1 MIHDYIPTDHFR
13 PLPDHA
19 GQSSAGRKTGIEIEF
34 AGLSVEGAAQVVQQL
49 WGGRLAPLNDRDLKL
64 SGGQFGD
71 VKVELDISLQ
81 KKWAEDL
88 AAQALGGLVPV
99 EIVTAPLAYAD
110 LPQADRLVAA
120 LRKAGALGTRARLA
134 YGFGLHLNPELPGP
148 DGAGLVEVAR
158 AYALLEPWLRQS
170 DPIDPARR
178 VLPFV
183 DPWPQA
189 LTDALAQ
196 VEHWTIDQFAQTYV
210 AHAPS
215 RNYGLDML
223 PALQHLRP
231 DALGAVP
238 DAHLK
243 GGRPTFHYR
252 LPEARLD
259 EAGWSIAYEWNRWCL
274 IEAVAANA
282 TVLQELAHHWQ
293 DHRAAFVP
301 RGRDWAAQVESV
313 LAAADLPIQP
323 GAQTG
328 AKG

>member
-1 MIHDYIPTDHFR
+1 MIHDDIPTDQFL

-19 GQSSAGRKTGIEIEF
+19 GQCSAGRKTGIEIEF

-49 WGGRLAPLNDRDLKL
+49 WGGRLAPLHGRDLNL
-64 SGGQFGD
+64 TGGQFGD

-81 KKWAEDL
+81 KKWAENL

-99 EIVTAPLAYAD
+99 EIVTAPLAQCD

-120 LRKAGALGTRARLA
+120 LCKAGALGTRARLA

-148 DGAGLVEVAR
+148 DGAGLIEVAR

-183 DPWPQA
+183 DPWPLE
-189 LTDALAQ
+189 LTDALVQAKGWS
-196 VEHWTIDQFAQTYV
+196 VDHFARTY
-210 AHAPS
+210 AALAPS
-215 RNYGLDML
+215 RHYGLDLL
-223 PALQHLRP
+223 PALQELRP

-238 DAHLK
+238 KPHLK
-243 GGRPTFHYR
+243 GARPTFHYR
-252 LPEARLD
+252 LAEARLD
-259 EAGWSIAYEWNRWCL
+259 EDGWSIAYEWNRWCL

-282 TVLQELAHHWQ
+282 PIVQDLARRWQ
-293 DHRAAFVP
+293 DHRAVLLP
-301 RGRDWAAQVESV
+301 RGRDWAAQVEAV
-313 LAAADLPIQP
+313 LGAADLLAQL
-323 GAQTG
+323 GAGTG
-328 AKG
+328 ARR

>member
-1 MIHDYIPTDHFR
+1 MIHDNIPTDPFL
-13 PLPDHA
+13 PLPNHA

-49 WGGRLAPLNDRDLKL
+49 WGGRLVPLNDRDLKL

-99 EIVTAPLAYAD
+99 EIVTAPLAHGD

-183 DPWPQA
+183 DPWPLD
-189 LTDALAQ
+189 LTDVLAPAKGWS
-196 VEHWTIDQFAQTYV
+196 VEHFARIYAT
-210 AHAPS
+210 HAPS

-223 PALQHLRP
+223 PALQYLCP

-243 GGRPTFHYR
+243 GARPTFHYR

-282 TVLQELAHHWQ
+282 AILQELARRWQ
-293 DHRAAFVP
+293 DHRAALLP

-313 LAAADLPIQP
+313 LAAADLPVHH
-323 GAQTG
+323 GGQTG
-328 AKG
+328 ATG

>member
-1 MIHDYIPTDHFR
+1 MIHDDIPTGHFL

-19 GQSSAGRKTGIEIEF
+19 GQSSAQRRTGIEIEF
-34 AGLSVEGAAQVVQQL
+34 AGLSLNEAAQVVRAL
-49 WGGRLAPLNDRDLKL
+49 WGGRIDPVDDRELHIT
-64 SGGQFGD
+64 GGQWGK

-99 EIVTAPLAYAD
+99 EIVTAALAQDD
-110 LPQADRLVAA
+110 LPQSDLLVEA

-134 YGFGLHLNPELPGP
+134 YGFGLHLNPDLPGP
-148 DGAGLVEVAR
+148 DGEGLIEVAR
-158 AYALLEPWLRQS
+158 AYALLEPWLRRS

-183 DPWPQA
+183 EPWPLS

-196 VEHWTIDQFAQTYV
+196 TERCTTTQFAEIYA

-215 RNYGLDML
+215 RSFGLDLL
-223 PALQHLRP
+223 PALQHLCP

-238 DAHLK
+238 AAHLK
-243 GGRPTFHYR
+243 GARPTFHYR

-259 EAGWSIAYEWNRWCL
+259 EPGWSIAYEWNRWCL

-282 TVLQELAHHWQ
+282 PVLQELGARWQ
-293 DHRAAFVP
+293 EHRAALLS
-301 RGRDWAAQVESV
+301 RSRDWVAKVELVLGAAEILSQ
-313 LAAADLPIQP
+313 L
-323 GAQTG
+323 GASAG
-328 AKG
+328 HRR

>member
-1 MIHDYIPTDHFR
+1 MIHDNIPTDHFL

-99 EIVTAPLAYAD
+99 EIVTAPLAQGD

-183 DPWPQA
+183 DPWPLE
-189 LTDALAQ
+189 LTDALAPAKGWS
-196 VEHWTIDQFAQTYV
+196 VDHFARIYA

-215 RNYGLDML
+215 RHYGLDML
-223 PALQHLRP
+223 PALQHLCP
-231 DALGAVP
+231 DALCAVP

-243 GGRPTFHYR
+243 GARPAFHYR

-274 IEAVAANA
+274 IEAVAANRA
-282 TVLQELAHHWQ
+282 FVQELARRWQ
-293 DHRAAFVP
+293 DHRAALLP
-301 RGRDWAAQVESV
+301 RGRDWAAQVESM
-313 LAAADLPIQP
+313 LATADLPVQL
-323 GAQTG
+323 GEQTG
-328 AKG
+328 VRG